1 MALRLRGA
9 TSGYI
14 ELKSPA
20 SAGDNTLTLPTNN
33 GSANQLLKT
42 DGSGNLSWTDDNS
55 GVSLSGSTN
64 NTIATV
70 TGANALIGEA
80 NLTFDGTILEISN
93 PTPKLKLTDSDATG
107 TPEAMVDGSGGDL
120 ILHVDKDNEKGSSLF
135 AVQIDGSEKF
145 RIASDGKTGIGVTPS
160 RHLDIKDSSGAN
172 RIVNI
177 RGTGT
182 SGAFLAF
189 LDANTTDDSYARVG
203 TKGGNAISL
212 RGNEHYFE
220 RGYDGAFR
228 MIIDS
233 SGKLGIGESSPATLL
248 HLKGND
254 TAYGGVGNSTTA
266 SGAKIRVQDTA
277 GRIVEIVSPGTAAEA
292 GIGSITN
299 HNFTLFTSNTER
311 ARFMSGNLSDPAFC
325 VGTTSNTVNSANFG
339 HAIFYDGAV
348 GHFRDI
354 DGSNLTFRAGGNQ
367 GLLTIAGDGDALNT
381 NNSYGQ
387 ASDERLKQD
396 IVDAASQ
403 WDDIKGLRVRKFR
416 FKDNPSGV
424 LQIGVIA
431 QEIETVSAGLVKTN
445 SEGIKSVKYSV
456 LYMKTVKCLQ
466 EAIAK
471 IETLET
477 KVAALESA

>member
-14 ELKSPA
+14 ELKAPA

-42 DGSGNLSWTDDNS
+42 DGSGNLSWVDDNS

-70 TGANALIGEA
+70 TGANSLTGEA
-80 NLTFDGTILEISN
+80 NLTFDGSSLGVTGDSLISN
-93 PTPKLKLTDSDATG
+93 SGGNAKLKIKRSNTASNTDDYGSILFQSSANNNNVAIG
-107 TPEAMVDGSGGDL
+107 AARQSAENDGYLFFSTASSG
-120 ILHVDKDNEKGSSLF
+120 SL
-135 AVQIDGSEKF
+135 SERL
-145 RIASDGKTGIGVTPS
+145 RITSDGKI
-160 RHLDIKDSSGAN
+160 
-172 RIVNI
+172 
-177 RGTGT
+177 
-182 SGAFLAF
+182 
-189 LDANTTDDSYARVG
+189 
-203 TKGGNAISL
+203 
-212 RGNEHYFE
+212 
-220 RGYDGAFR
+220 
-228 MIIDS
+228 
-233 SGKLGIGESSPATLL
+233 GIGETSPATLL
-248 HLKGND
+248 HLKGTD

-277 GRIVEIVSPGTAAEA
+277 GRILEIVSPGTAAEA
-292 GIGSITN
+292 GIGCITN
-299 HNFTLFTSNTER
+299 HNLTLFTSNTER
-311 ARFMSGNLSDPAFC
+311 ARFMSGNLSDPGLLI
-325 VGTTSNTVNSANFG
+325 GTTSNVVNSANFG
-339 HAIFYDGAV
+339 HAIYYDGAV

-354 DGSNLTFRAGGNQ
+354 NGGNLTFRAGGNQ